1 MLLQWLC
8 ALLALTYH
16 PHRVVLRRARIRYA
30 LTEVTQVH
38 HIIPH
43 ELLYHPVCADLQI
56 DAGPNVM
63 LLPNDLG
70 KRLIETERPVH
81 QGGHV
86 RYNVYTKARLDFV
99 YHAECA
105 AMYPLKLREL
115 QADLRRLIRTADV
128 PWN

>member
-1 MLLQWLC
+1 MFLWC
-8 ALLALTYH
+8 ALLVLSAH
-16 PHRVVLRRARIRYA
+16 PHRALLRRARVRYA
-30 LTEVTQVH
+30 LTEITQVH

-43 ELLYHPVCADLQI
+43 ELQYHPVCADLSI

-63 LLPNDLG
+63 LLPNKLG
-70 KRLIETERPVH
+70 KHLIVTDRPAH

-86 RYNVYTKARLDFV
+86 HYNLYTKARLDFL
-99 YHAECA
+99 YHAESA
-105 AMYPLKLREL
+105 DMYPFKLREL